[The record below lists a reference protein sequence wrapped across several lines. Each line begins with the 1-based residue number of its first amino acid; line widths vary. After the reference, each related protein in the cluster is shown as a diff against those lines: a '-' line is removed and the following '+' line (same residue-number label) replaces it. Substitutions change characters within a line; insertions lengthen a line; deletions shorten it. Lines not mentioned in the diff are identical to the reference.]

1 MLRLHQRD
9 ALGQGGP
16 LSPDQPLIQ
25 FCQQPLLRSTEVLY
39 VPAEGCAQTPVVPA
53 AVTRDGAPGTRQDP
67 LVEEACAGGAKGGD
81 AAEEVGA
88 KPPHVVVK
96 VGHLGGVNNGE
107 GGFFSLIH
115 GGLGV
120 LGPK

>member
-1 MLRLHQRD
+1 M
-9 ALGQGGP
+9 
-16 LSPDQPLIQ
+16 
-25 FCQQPLLRSTEVLY
+25 
-39 VPAEGCAQTPVVPA
+39 PAEGCAQTPVVPA

-107 GGFFSLIH
+107 GGFLTHTWWFGRFGPEVAKQNGRLYIQFNVGLITERKTQALIT
-115 GGLGV
+115 G
-120 LGPK
+120 